1 MIAGK
6 TIDQRWAEAQAWKPA
21 YASLPVSLSDGR
33 WIWRENYFY
42 RDSCEDWRGG
52 RGIFTMPFRQRVL
65 EVPEGKHIIRHPD
78 WRDVS
83 DCPKCGKF
91 IEHGHHECFKAKVQ
105 P

>member
-42 RDSCEDWRGG
+42 RDSCEDWR
-52 RGIFTMPFRQRVL
+52 
-65 EVPEGKHIIRHPD
+65 
-78 WRDVS
+78 DVS